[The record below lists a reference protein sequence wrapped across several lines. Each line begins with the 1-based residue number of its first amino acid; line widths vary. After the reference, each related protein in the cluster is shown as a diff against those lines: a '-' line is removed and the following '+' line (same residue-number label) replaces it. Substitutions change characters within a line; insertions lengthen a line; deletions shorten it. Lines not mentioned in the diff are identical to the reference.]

1 MGSDFVNVN
10 TDRLKGD
17 ISYMMNELE
26 IINQNMKN
34 LYENIE
40 ALNGM
45 WNGPAN
51 DEFTKQFTSDYSLVT
66 SNLED
71 IRKYLDALSECC
83 SKYNSCENNVGQ
95 LVDTLQV

>member
-34 LYENIE
+34 LYENVE
-40 ALNGM
+40 ALNG
-45 WNGPAN
+45 
-51 DEFTKQFTSDYSLVT
+51 TKQFTSDYSLVT